1 MVETSNIELNNLMFK
16 LHELPDKDKRQVLML
31 LFTYV
36 IRIDGC
42 NPLTLKPQSRLR
54 VLKYFQL
61 KPVLLNMNTTQG
73 SMHYDN
79 SLQLPKISAY
89 LSPLLLVMQWRGALH
104 FWGHCTWEP
113 RERWII
119 TSLPPL
125 VVARLASAFTPH
137 FNRYQLIITGTPKW

>member
-89 LSPLLLVMQWRGALH
+89 LSPLLLVMQ
-104 FWGHCTWEP
+104 
-113 RERWII
+113 
-119 TSLPPL
+119 
-125 VVARLASAFTPH
+125 
-137 FNRYQLIITGTPKW
+137 